1 MSTSKLSLFN
11 NALLHLE
18 ERKLSSLS
26 ENREPRRALDDA
38 YDVVIAYCIEQGFWK
53 HALRTVSI
61 ESSSSIDPAF
71 GYASAFAKPD
81 DWVRTYQLSQNESFE
96 PQLLRFND
104 EAGYWFADGDILYA
118 RYVSNDPQWGY
129 DLSRW
134 PASFA
139 EYVSLRLAVRTCK
152 RITGNDTA
160 LDKLEPREKKALGVA
175 RANDAMNGAPV
186 FPPVGTWAASR
197 SRGWSN
203 RSRWNGQIA

>member
-1 MSTSKLSLFN
+1 MSTSKLGIYN

-38 YDVVIAYCIEQGFWK
+38 YDVVIGYCIEQGFWK

-61 ESSSSIDPAF
+61 EASSSIDPAF
-71 GYASAFAKPD
+71 GYQNAFVKPD
-81 DWVRTYQLSQNESFE
+81 DWVRTYQVSESENFE

-104 EAGYWFADGDILYA
+104 EGAYWYADSDPLYF
-118 RYVSNDPQWGY
+118 RYVSNDPSWGY

-139 EYVSLRLAVRTCK
+139 EYVALRLAVRH
-152 RITGNDTA
+152 G
-160 LDKLEPREKKALGVA
+160 A
-175 RANDAMNGAPV
+175 R
-186 FPPVGTWAASR
+186 
-197 SRGWSN
+197 
-203 RSRWNGQIA
+203 